1 MMPAPTTPAF
11 FPARSRIAVLTVE
24 PVGVLD
30 YLAPEGGVQQGQ
42 LVLVPLGPRRV
53 LGMVWGEGAGSFDLA
68 KLRPIARVIE
78 AEPFQTGFQDFLMR
92 VADYTLTPPP
102 LMLRMATRAPD
113 LEKPAAARRV
123 IVPTGKTPERMT
135 EARTRV
141 MEVMANHG
149 GASFAVT
156 ELAQL
161 AGVGA
166 SVVKGLVT
174 QGTLAEIEA
183 PRDLPYPRLDPTL
196 SGKPLAEDQQTAAD
210 TLRKAIRSGGY
221 GTTMLRGVTGSGK
234 TEVYLEAIAECLAQG
249 RQALVL
255 LPEIALSAEF
265 LDRVEARFGAR
276 PGEWHSG
283 ITRTERRRLWHMTAK
298 GEVGLVV
305 GARSAL
311 FLPFRDLGLIV
322 VDEEHDG
329 SYKQED
335 VVWYNARDMAVM
347 RASLTGAQV
356 VLASATPSLETWV
369 NANTGKYA
377 RLDLRSR
384 YGEAELPD
392 MAAIDL
398 RAEDMPSGR
407 WISPNLAKAVEARL
421 ALGQQSLLFLNRRGF
436 APVTVCRAC
445 GEQVGCHQ
453 CDARMVEH
461 RFQNRLICHQCG
473 ETRAIPVACPSCS
486 VEGKLAPVGPGV
498 ERIAEEVATRFPDA
512 KTTVLSS
519 DLFNSTRALKE
530 AIAEIS
536 DGDTDIIIGTQIVAK
551 GHNFPRLTLVGVI
564 DADLGLQ
571 GADLRAAERSFQLM
585 RQVAGRA
592 GRQAGQAP
600 GVALLQTHQ
609 PDHPVIRAILSG
621 EDETFWDAEAA
632 ARQHA
637 GMPPFGR
644 LAGII
649 LSHPDLQVVADFA
662 RQLAA
667 NSAPLK
673 AVGAELWG
681 PAPAPISRIRGRF
694 RMRMLIRA
702 TRQTPLQNAI
712 ADWLALHKLPANLR
726 LAVDIDPQS
735 FL

>member
-1 MMPAPTTPAF
+1 M
-11 FPARSRIAVLTVE
+11 LTVE

-30 YLAPEGGVQQGQ
+30 YLAPEDGVQQGQ

-53 LGMVWGEGAGSFDLA
+53 LGMVWGEGQGSFDLA
-68 KLRPIARVIE
+68 KLRPIARVID
-78 AEPFQTGFQDFLMR
+78 AEPFQPGFQDFLMR

-113 LEKPAAARRV
+113 LEKPPAARRV
-123 IVPTGKTPERMT
+123 IIPTGKTPERMT
-135 EARTRV
+135 EARNRV
-141 MEVMANHG
+141 LEVIQDHG
-149 GASFAVT
+149 GASFAVS

-166 SVVKGLVT
+166 PVVKGLVK
-174 QGTLAEIEA
+174 QGALAEIEA
-183 PRDLPYPRLDPTL
+183 PRDNPYPRLDPTL
-196 SGKPLAEDQQTAAD
+196 PSKPLAEDQQAAAIQ
-210 TLRKAIRSGGY
+210 LRAAIGKGGY

-234 TEVYLEAIAECLAQG
+234 TEVYLEAIAECLSKG

-335 VVWYNARDMAVM
+335 VVWYNARDMAVL
-347 RASLTGAQV
+347 RASMAGAQV

-369 NANTGKYA
+369 NANSGKYA
-377 RLDLRSR
+377 RLDLHSR
-384 YGEAELPD
+384 FGEADLPD

-398 RAEDMPSGR
+398 RAEDMPASR
-407 WISPNLAKAVEARL
+407 WISPTLAHAVETRL
-421 ALGQQSLLFLNRRGF
+421 AQGQQALLFLNRRGF

-445 GEQVGCHQ
+445 GEQIGCHQ
-453 CDARMVEH
+453 CDAKMVEH
-461 RFQNRLICHQCG
+461 RHQNRLVCHQCG
-473 ETRAIPVACPSCS
+473 ETRAIPTACPSCGA
-486 VEGKLAPVGPGV
+486 EGKLAPVGPGV
-498 ERIAEEVATRFPDA
+498 ERIAAEVAERFPNA
-512 KTTVLSS
+512 KATVLSS
-519 DLFNSTRALKE
+519 DLFGTTRALKE
-530 AIAEIS
+530 AIADIS
-536 DGDTDIIIGTQIVAK
+536 TGDTDIIIGTQIVAK

-592 GRQAGQAP
+592 GRQAGQTP

-609 PDHPVIRAILSG
+609 PEHPVIRAILSG
-621 EDETFWDAEAA
+621 DDETFWDAEAS

-637 GMPPFGR
+637 AMPPFGR
-644 LAGII
+644 LAGVI

-662 RQLAA
+662 RYLAA
-667 NSAPLK
+667 NAKPLQSA
-673 AVGAELWG
+673 GAELWG

-702 TRQTPLQNAI
+702 NRQAPLQNAI
-712 ADWLALHKLPANLR
+712 ADWLAPHKLPANLR

>member
-1 MMPAPTTPAF
+1 MNRVPSFFAP
-11 FPARSRIAVLTVE
+11 RDRIAVLTCE

-30 YLAPEGGVQQGQ
+30 YLAPEGGVRQGQ

-53 LGMVWGEGAGSFDLA
+53 LGLVWGEGTGDFDLA
-68 KLRPIARVIE
+68 KLRPVARILD
-78 AEPFQTGFQDFLMR
+78 AEPFSPGFLDFLTR
-92 VADYTLTPPP
+92 AADYTLTPLP

-113 LEKPAAARRV
+113 IDQPPAARRI
-123 IVPTGKTPERMT
+123 IVPGSGEVSRQT
-135 EARTRV
+135 ESRARV
-141 MEVMANHG
+141 LQVMADHG
-149 GASFAVT
+149 GASFAAS

-161 AGVGA
+161 AGVGT
-166 SVVKGLVT
+166 SVVKGLVA
-174 QGTLAEIEA
+174 QGALAEIEA
-183 PRDLPYPRLDPTL
+183 PRDQPYPRLDPTL
-196 SGKPLAEDQQTAAD
+196 PGKPLAPDQQAAAD
-210 TLRKAIRSGGY
+210 GLRGAIRGGGY
-221 GTTMLRGVTGSGK
+221 GTTLLRGVTRSGK
-234 TEVYLEAIAECLAQG
+234 TEVYLEAVAECLAQG

-283 ITRTERRRLWHMTAK
+283 ITRTERRRLWHMAGR

-322 VDEEHDG
+322 VDEEHDS

-335 VVWYNARDMAVM
+335 VVFYSARDMAVM
-347 RASLTGAQV
+347 RASINKAQV
-356 VLASATPSLETWV
+356 VLASATPSLESWV
-369 NANTGKYA
+369 NAAAGKYT

-384 YGEAELPD
+384 YGEAELPQ

-398 RAEDMPSGR
+398 RAEAMEAGR
-407 WISPNLAKAVEARL
+407 WISPTLAQAVTARL
-421 ALGQQSLLFLNRRGF
+421 QKGEQSLIFLNRRGF

-445 GEQVGCHQ
+445 GEQIGCHQ

-461 RFQNRLICHQCG
+461 RFQNRLVCHQCG
-473 ETRAIPVACPSCS
+473 ETRPIPLACPSCG
-486 VEGKLAPVGPGV
+486 VEGKLAPIGPGV
-498 ERIAEEVATRFPDA
+498 ERIAEEVAARFPDA
-512 KTTVLSS
+512 KATVLSS
-519 DLFNSTRALKE
+519 DLFHSARALKE
-530 AIAEIS
+530 TIAQIAE
-536 DGDTDIIIGTQIVAK
+536 GDTDIIIGTQIVAK
-551 GHNFPRLTLVGVI
+551 GHNFPRLTLVGVV

-592 GRQAGQAP
+592 GRQSGAAP

-609 PDHPVIRAILSG
+609 PDHAVIRAILSG
-621 EDETFWDAEAA
+621 QDEQFWDAEAA
-632 ARQHA
+632 GRQAA
-637 GMPPFGR
+637 GMPPYGR

-649 LSHPDLQVVADFA
+649 LSHPDLGAVSDFA
-662 RQLAA
+662 RHLAGLA
-667 NSAPLK
+667 TPL
-673 AVGAELWG
+673 AEVGAELWG
-681 PAPAPISRIRGRF
+681 PAPAPIARVRGRH

-702 TRQTPLQNAI
+702 PRQAPLQSAI
-712 ADWLALHKLPANLR
+712 ADWLAPVKLPTNMR
-726 LAVDIDPQS
+726 LSVDIDPQS